1 MEAHSALPDTGLKA
15 TAGGLPLL
23 PEKRLA
29 SPRVVNWASPPGRK
43 VLPGR
48 LCSGAVSPE
57 LAQC

>member
-1 MEAHSALPDTGLKA
+1 MDVFLGLSDVALCVHMYTQVH
-15 TAGGLPLL
+15 

-29 SPRVVNWASPPGRK
+29 SLRVVNWASPPGRK